1 MELRIYWEILCRR
14 KWLFILIL
22 SGSVIPTLI
31 LCFFV
36 TPVYKA
42 TTKVLVKGQDVN
54 TSLITTVPS
63 SLGKLESSLSAD
75 TLAGSF
81 KVMLEN
87 KETAICLID
96 DLQLQKQKQKL
107 K

>member
-14 KWLFILIL
+14 RWLFALIL

-42 TTKVLVKGQDVN
+42 TTKVLALSQDVN
-54 TSLITTVPS
+54 TRLTTTVPS
-63 SLGKLESSLSAD
+63 SLGKLESSLTAD
-75 TLAGSF
+75 TLAGSI

-87 KETAICLID
+87 KETAIRLID
-96 DLQLQKQKQKL
+96 DLKLQKQKGIPF
-107 K
+107 